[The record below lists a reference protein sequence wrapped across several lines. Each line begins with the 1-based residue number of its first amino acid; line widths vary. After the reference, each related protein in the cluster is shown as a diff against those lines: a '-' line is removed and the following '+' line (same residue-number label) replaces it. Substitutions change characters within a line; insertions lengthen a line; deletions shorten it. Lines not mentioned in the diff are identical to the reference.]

1 LPEIHYHVS
10 VPAEAAHGD
19 FARLGLEADGL
30 LLGRARL
37 QLFRPVSLRAAQAID
52 LHFGPTGRLET
63 EPPVVPVE
71 PHAGSDLDIV
81 VRNNW
86 PAIQTFRLTAAG
98 EGLEFLPA
106 SGEISIGATA
116 ERHFSLRVFGEADA
130 AGLREWRLAAAGAGT
145 GEVILRAL
153 LIPHGRTVAWTAD
166 LDGDGSP
173 EWILESQKA
182 RAIFSSADGGRWMEF
197 TSKDNDEN
205 FLPLEGAFAGA
216 GAVDVKIVGDGLEF
230 TGKGWR
236 RRIQLTGTRLEIEQN
251 TPLPADRLTA
261 LKRSN
266 VSLVIEH
273 PSPTLA
279 SYALQ

>member
-1 LPEIHYHVS
+1 
-10 VPAEAAHGD
+10 
-19 FARLGLEADGL
+19 
-30 LLGRARL
+30 
-37 QLFRPVSLRAAQAID
+37 
-52 LHFGPTGRLET
+52 
-63 EPPVVPVE
+63 
-71 PHAGSDLDIV
+71 
-81 VRNNW
+81 
-86 PAIQTFRLTAAG
+86 
-98 EGLEFLPA
+98 
-106 SGEISIGATA
+106 
-116 ERHFSLRVFGEADA
+116 
-130 AGLREWRLAAAGAGT
+130 
-145 GEVILRAL
+145 
-153 LIPHGRTVAWTAD
+153 
-166 LDGDGSP
+166 
-173 EWILESQKA
+173 
-182 RAIFSSADGGRWMEF
+182 MEF